1 MSVATV
7 PVITLDGPGGTGKG
21 TVGLQLA
28 QRLGWHFLDSGMLY
42 RALALLAL
50 RQGLSMTAESALA
63 LAALAETLVFDVVR
77 SGPMAGTALLAG
89 EAVELRS
96 ESCATAASRLAA
108 LPQVRQALL
117 ARQQAWR
124 RPPGLVADGRDMGSV
139 VFLDAGLKIFLTATP
154 EERAR
159 RRFRQ
164 LESTGISGKL
174 PDLIEAVNQRDA
186 RDRDRV
192 QSPMKSA
199 PDAVVIDTTGM
210 SRAAVLQRVVT
221 LWEQRGCVQ

>member
-1 MSVATV
+1 MSVAAV
-7 PVITLDGPGGTGKG
+7 PVIALDGPGGTGKG

-28 QRLGWHFLDSGMLY
+28 ERWGWHFLDSGMLY

-63 LAALAETLVFDVVR
+63 ALAETLVFDVVR

-89 EAVELRS
+89 EVVELRS

-139 VFLDAGLKIFLTATP
+139 VFPDAGLKIFLTATP

-164 LESTGISGKL
+164 LESMGISGKL

-186 RDRDRV
+186 RDQDRV
-192 QSPMKSA
+192 QSPMRAA
-199 PDAVVIDTTGM
+199 PDAVVIDTTGL
-210 SRAAVLQRVVT
+210 SRAAVLQRVVI